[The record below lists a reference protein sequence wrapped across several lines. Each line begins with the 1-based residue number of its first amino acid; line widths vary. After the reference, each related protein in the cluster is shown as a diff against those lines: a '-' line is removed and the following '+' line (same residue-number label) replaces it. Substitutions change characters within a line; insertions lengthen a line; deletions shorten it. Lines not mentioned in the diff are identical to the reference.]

1 MPNMGDILLTNKV
14 HPNSALNVFWEIFLH
29 SLRYRKSLKRI
40 IQPSLKPC
48 FGECAEFQ
56 KDL

>member
-1 MPNMGDILLTNKV
+1 MGDILLTNKV
-14 HPNSALNVFWEIFLH
+14 HPNSVLNVFGEIFLH